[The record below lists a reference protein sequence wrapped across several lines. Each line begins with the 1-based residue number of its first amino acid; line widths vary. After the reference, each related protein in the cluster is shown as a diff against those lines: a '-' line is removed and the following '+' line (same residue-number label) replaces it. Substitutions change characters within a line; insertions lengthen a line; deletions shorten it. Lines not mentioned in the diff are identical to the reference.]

1 MKTAQRTFNG
11 LITDKD
17 GLINSQKEVIAGM
30 QIEFDDNRCKLLEA
44 QGVITSMGNDK
55 KDYRKR

>member
-1 MKTAQRTFNG
+1 METAQRTFND

-17 GLINSQKEVIAGM
+17 GLINSQKEVIVGM

-44 QGVITSMGNDK
+44 QGVITSMGNDIK
-55 KDYRKR
+55 GLKR